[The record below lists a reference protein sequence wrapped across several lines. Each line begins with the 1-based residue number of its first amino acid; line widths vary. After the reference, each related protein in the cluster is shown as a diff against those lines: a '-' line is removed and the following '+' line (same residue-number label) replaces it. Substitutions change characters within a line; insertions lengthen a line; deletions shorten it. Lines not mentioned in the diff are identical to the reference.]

1 MAKNRQ
7 DKLKEIQSTQMF
19 SPIRE
24 ISDGI
29 ICTKD
34 DRFVKLMEFSPIN
47 FSLRSAD
54 EQSLIVS
61 QFAMALRTMPD
72 TLQFKIIS
80 RKADVTKFLDILED
94 HYNKEPNPR
103 CQQLQMEQMALID
116 AVGKSTGIN
125 RRFFLSF
132 EYEAPPMFKKK
143 PTFEEISYQIHQTA
157 YNIRNALE
165 ACGNEC
171 ISPDHNDDWVMS
183 VLYSILC
190 REKSENVPFAD
201 HEFETLTSYL
211 AKEDT
216 SDRQGY
222 TINMNNLFSPMMIDD
237 KQSPNY
243 IMVQGAPGEDPLYYS
258 FAYIPGDSYPRSCL
272 AGWISMLINI
282 GDGVDVDVFAHRE
295 NIETTSR
302 KLSLMLRSKNV
313 KARHADDTSSD
324 YDELISSIDSGY
336 YIKQGLASNEDFYYF
351 GCMLTIVARSLDE
364 LQSRY
369 IAIRQHLI
377 KRDMSLRRCSFQM
390 REALTMALPLA
401 KYNPGIFG
409 KLRRNILGSQL
420 ASIYPFV
427 SYEMSDEN
435 GILLGTQ
442 NNGSLVLL
450 DNFDTNKYANANICI
465 LGSSGSGKTYLM
477 SCMALRLREKQV
489 QVFII
494 APAKGREFLRACN
507 AIGGEYISIAPGSG
521 QNINIMEIRKK
532 DERKTME
539 IDGVSAPIKS
549 ILAAKIQSVETFFS
563 LILPDMSYEEKQVLD
578 DALVNTYASFG
589 ITSDNDSLEDPE
601 RPGFYKKMPVLKD
614 LHNELEKV
622 GDEGRRLYRVLTRY
636 VTGSSAS
643 FSQPTNVNLDNKFV
657 VMDMDDLTDE
667 MKPVGM
673 YIALDYV
680 WDKAREDITARKAIF
695 MDELWK
701 LVGPSGSPEAA
712 KFALNVFKLIRGY
725 GGAGICATQDLNDF
739 FSVANGEFGR
749 GITNNSKIKVVM
761 GTEATEIDKLADA
774 LDLTDIESQ
783 QVMGMHRGNGLL
795 MANSNHVFV
804 QVQASHTEHL
814 LITTSRQDLEQY
826 AGEIKALT
834 AAINE
839 EDGKKSHEVNIG
851 EEGS

>member
-1 MAKNRQ
+1 MAKKKQ
-7 DKLKEIQSTQMF
+7 DKLKEILSTQMF

-24 ISDGI
+24 IRDGI

-54 EQSLIVS
+54 EQALIVN
-61 QFAMALRTMPD
+61 QFAMALRIMPN

-80 RKADVTKFLDILED
+80 RKADVSKFLDILED
-94 HYNKEPNPR
+94 HYNKEQNPR
-103 CQQLQMEQMALID
+103 CKRLQMEQMALID
-116 AVGKSTGIN
+116 MVGKTSGIN

-132 EYEAPPMFKKK
+132 EYEAPPLFKKK
-143 PTFEEISYQIHQTA
+143 PSFEEISYQVHQTA
-157 YNIRNALE
+157 NNIRTALE
-165 ACGNEC
+165 SCGNDC

-190 REKSENVPFAD
+190 REKAEDIPFSD
-201 HEFETLTSYL
+201 HEFEVLTSYL
-211 AKEDT
+211 THEDT
-216 SDRQGY
+216 SDKRGY

-237 KQSPNY
+237 GQSPNY
-243 IMVQGAPGEDPLYYS
+243 MLVQGAPNESPLYYAY
-258 FAYIPGDSYPRSCL
+258 AYIPGDAYPRSCL
-272 AGWISMLINI
+272 AGWISMLISI

-295 NIETTSR
+295 NVETTSR

-351 GCMLTIVARSLDE
+351 GCMLTIVAHSLDE
-364 LQSRY
+364 LQLRY
-369 IAIRQHLI
+369 STIRQHLL

-390 REALTMALPLA
+390 RDAFQMALPLA
-401 KYNPGIFG
+401 KYNQGIFG
-409 KLRRNILGSQL
+409 KMRRNILGSQL

-442 NNGSLVLL
+442 SNGSLVLL
-450 DNFDTNKYANANICI
+450 DNFDTDKYSNANICI
-465 LGSSGSGKTYLM
+465 LGSTGSGKTYLL

-507 AIGGEYISIAPGSG
+507 AIGGQYISIAPGSG

-532 DERKTME
+532 DERRTME
-539 IDGVSAPIKS
+539 IDGISEPVKS

-563 LILPDMSYEEKQVLD
+563 LILPDMNYEEKQTLD
-578 DALVNTYASFG
+578 DALVKTYENFG
-589 ITSDNDSLEDPE
+589 ITSDNSSLEDPD
-601 RPGFYKKMPVLKD
+601 RPGSYKRMPVLKD
-614 LHNELEKV
+614 LHNVLSGM
-622 GDEGRRLYRVLTRY
+622 GDEGSRLYRVLTRY
-636 VTGSSAS
+636 VSGSSSS

-701 LVGPSGSPEAA
+701 LVGPSGSPQAA
-712 KFALNVFKLIRGY
+712 KFALDVFKLIRGY

-739 FSVANGEFGR
+739 FSVANGELGR

-761 GTEATEIDKLADA
+761 GTESTEIDKLADA
-774 LDLTDIESQ
+774 LDLTEIESK
-783 QVMGMHRGNGLL
+783 QVMAMRRGNGLL
-795 MANSNHVFV
+795 MSNSNHVFV

-814 LITTSRQDLEQY
+814 LITTSRKDLEQY
-826 AGEIKALT
+826 AEEIKALT
-834 AAINE
+834 SDLNDGKNE
-839 EDGKKSHEVNIG
+839 E
-851 EEGS
+851 EEGDEG